1 MNRYDELKEKQQNE
15 FNSFPVAFAF
25 SDEQFKEGMK
35 KLGLNENDTEKV
47 TSIGAGGFIKKTDV
61 KDYIN
66 MHKKFEQEIK
76 DEINNQTTGEQFAK
90 DMFESELANHEYGY
104 TLELEDTLDALGYT
118 IDEIN
123 NNDNLKNG
131 LKLALERYEREDNE
145 EEELE

>member
-1 MNRYDELKEKQQNE
+1 
-15 FNSFPVAFAF
+15 
-25 SDEQFKEGMK
+25 MK